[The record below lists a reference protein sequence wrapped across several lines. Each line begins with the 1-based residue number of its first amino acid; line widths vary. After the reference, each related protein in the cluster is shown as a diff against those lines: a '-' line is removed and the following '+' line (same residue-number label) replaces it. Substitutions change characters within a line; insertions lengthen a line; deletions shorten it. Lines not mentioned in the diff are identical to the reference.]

1 MDTTPNLQP
10 RVNITGDICLADCA
24 TTHSI
29 LQQKKY
35 FSQILKLRAHF
46 PDHPIKTIRLNNVGE
61 FSSKAFHDYCMSW
74 VLNVD
79 CVFM

>member
-1 MDTTPNLQP
+1 MDTTPNLPP

-35 FSQILKLRAHF
+35 FSQIIKLRAHF
-46 PDHPIKTIRLNNVGE
+46 PDHPIKTIRLNNAGE
-61 FSSKAFHDYCMSW
+61 FSSKAFHDYSMSW

-79 CVFM
+79 WVFM

>member
-1 MDTTPNLQP
+1 MDTTPNLPP
-10 RVNITGDICLADCA
+10 RVNIIGDICLADCA

-35 FSQILKLRAHF
+35 FAQVIKLRAHF
-46 PDHPIKTIRLNNVGE
+46 PDHPIKTIRLNNAGE

-79 CVFM
+79 WVFM